1 MKKKV
6 LLSSAALLA
15 TVSLAACGNNASKT
29 DSTTKAE
36 TKEKTTLKLAAL
48 ESGYG

>member
-36 TKEKTTLKLAAL
+36 NKEKTTLKLAA
-48 ESGYG
+48 